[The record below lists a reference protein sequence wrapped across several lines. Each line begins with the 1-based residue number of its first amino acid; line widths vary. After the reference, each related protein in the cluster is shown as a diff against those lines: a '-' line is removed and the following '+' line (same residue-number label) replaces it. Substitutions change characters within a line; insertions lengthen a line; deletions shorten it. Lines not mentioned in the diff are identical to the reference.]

1 MPIRAKLL
9 TAYLAVALAVLTGA
23 ALRGPLT
30 ADGLLLGL
38 PAGLLWTV
46 ATALTTFLALAVYD
60 AAAERARGVSPGASE
75 GHSASRAHSASAE
88 PRASEPHGKRAA
100 EEDRPR

>member
-1 MPIRAKLL
+1 MPIRSKLL

-38 PAGLLWTV
+38 PAGLFWTV
-46 ATALTTFLALAVYD
+46 ALALTTFLALAAYD
-60 AAAERARGVSPGASE
+60 AVAERARGTSPGSSEGRGAREAHDASE
-75 GHSASRAHSASAE
+75 A
-88 PRASEPHGKRAA
+88 HGKRAA
-100 EEDRPR
+100 EEGRPR

>member
-1 MPIRAKLL
+1 MPIRSKLL

-38 PAGLLWTV
+38 PAGLFWTV
-46 ATALTTFLALAVYD
+46 ALALTTFLALAAYD
-60 AAAERARGVSPGASE
+60 AAAERARGMSPGSSEGHGASE
-75 GHSASRAHSASAE
+75 AHGE
-88 PRASEPHGKRAA
+88 RAA

>member
-38 PAGLLWTV
+38 PAGLFWTV
-46 ATALTTFLALAVYD
+46 ALALTTFLALGVYD
-60 AAAERARGVSPGASE
+60 AAAERARGTSPGARE
-75 GHSASRAHSASAE
+75 ERGAREAHD
-88 PRASEPHGKRAA
+88 ASEAYGKRAA

>member
-9 TAYLAVALAVLTGA
+9 AAYLAVALAVLTGA
-23 ALRGPLT
+23 ALRDPLT

-38 PAGLLWTV
+38 PAGLFWTV
-46 ATALTTFLALAVYD
+46 ALALTTFLALAVYD
-60 AAAERARGVSPGASE
+60 AAAERARGTSPGSSEGRGAREAHGASE
-75 GHSASRAHSASAE
+75 A
-88 PRASEPHGKRAA
+88 HGKRAA

>member
-1 MPIRAKLL
+1 MPIRSKLL

-38 PAGLLWTV
+38 PAGLFWTV
-46 ATALTTFLALAVYD
+46 ALALTTFLALAAYD
-60 AAAERARGVSPGASE
+60 AVAERARSTSPEARGGHGACEAHDGSE
-75 GHSASRAHSASAE
+75 AHGE
-88 PRASEPHGKRAA
+88 RAA

>member
-9 TAYLAVALAVLTGA
+9 TAYLAVALAVLAGA

-38 PAGLLWTV
+38 PAGLFWTV
-46 ATALTTFLALAVYD
+46 ALALTTFLALAAYD
-60 AAAERARGVSPGASE
+60 AAAERARGTSPDARGGHGACEAHGGSE
-75 GHSASRAHSASAE
+75 AHGE
-88 PRASEPHGKRAA
+88 RAA